1 MRDITTTKPNTRR
14 ASSTQYKPYRP
25 TRRAATTTEARENQL
40 MALAY
45 DLAEDQLRNKTASA
59 QVITHFL
66 KLATEKERL
75 EREKLENENQLLIAK
90 KKSIEASDRMEAL
103 YADAL
108 AAFTSKYE
116 WQGDDTGSE
125 T

>member
-1 MRDITTTKPNTRR
+1 MREITTQKPSARR
-14 ASSTQYKPYRP
+14 ASSAPYKPYKPARNV
-25 TRRAATTTEARENQL
+25 ATTTEARESQL

-90 KKSIEASDRMEAL
+90 KKSIEAADRMEAL
-103 YADAL
+103 YANAL
-108 AAFTSKYE
+108 AVFSSKYE

-125 T
+125 V

>member
-1 MRDITTTKPNTRR
+1 MRDVTTQKPSARR
-14 ASSTQYKPYRP
+14 ASSTSYKPYKPARNV
-25 TRRAATTTEARENQL
+25 ATTTEARES
-40 MALAY
+40 
-45 DLAEDQLRNKTASA
+45 TASA

-66 KLATEKERL
+66 KLATVKEQL
-75 EREKLENENQLLIAK
+75 ELEKLQNENQLLIAK

-125 T
+125 A